1 MYIRFVG
8 PWRGRRGSSLGMFR
22 GACWVA
28 DDSRVHEA
36 LRLAV
41 HEQLDWFAA
50 NLPSPKRRVFLVKS
64 RGVWLSDGICW
75 FLDDAREMIARA
87 YALAALLGECGVP
100 VTKVATRTPGQIL
113 YRDEYQIV
121 ARPDDG
127 SAAAGAPAFS
137 TPKMEADMKTIDN
150 PDDLP
155 CFRGHFQAA

>member
-1 MYIRFVG
+1 
-8 PWRGRRGSSLGMFR
+8 MFR

-36 LRLAV
+36 LRNAV

-75 FLDDAREMIARA
+75 FLDDAREMIARG
-87 YALAALLGECGVP
+87 YALAGLLGECGVP
-100 VTKVATRTPGQIL
+100 VTRVATRTPGQIL

-127 SAAAGAPAFS
+127 SAGG
-137 TPKMEADMKTIDN
+137 
-150 PDDLP
+150 
-155 CFRGHFQAA
+155 RGTRFLNAKDGG